1 MSLEDLYKGKTTK
14 LALTRN
20 VICPKCDGKG
30 GKVGAVRKCGSCLGR
45 GVRFT
50 LRQRG
55 PMLHQLQHPCDEC
68 SGTGEVINHRNKCKT
83 CNARQT
89 ISEKKMLEVHIDKGM
104 KGGQTITFSGENDQA
119 PGVVPGDVI
128 IVIEEKPHERF
139 RRNDNDL
146 MTDVEIDLLT
156 ALGGG
161 KFTIKH
167 LDDSLLVVTIAPG
180 EIVKQGMCQVDWS
193 RMILFDTADV
203 IDDLKAIHGQGMPS
217 QRHHE
222 MGDLYVKFSI
232 KWPEHIDH
240 SKIHHLEYVL
250 PPRRSLP
257 KYPSTRVKEAIIN
270 MSYVPRQEWM
280 MQEES
285 RGEGDVEPPVQCANQ

>member
-1 MSLEDLYKGKTTK
+1 M

-30 GKVGAVRKCGSCLGR
+30 GKVGAVRQCRSCQGR
-45 GVRFT
+45 GVRVT
-50 LRQRG
+50 LRQMG
-55 PMLHQLQHPCDEC
+55 PMIQQLQLPCDEC
-68 SGTGEVINHRNKCKT
+68 SGTGEIIDHRDKCKT
-83 CNARQT
+83 CNERKT
-89 ISEKKMLEVHIDKGM
+89 VLEKKVLEVHIDKGM
-104 KGGQTITFSGENDQA
+104 KGGQTITFVGESDQA

-128 IVIEEKPHERF
+128 IVIVEKPHEHF
-139 RRNDNDL
+139 KRNDNDL

-167 LDDSLLVVTIAPG
+167 LDDSPLVVTIAPG
-180 EIVKQGMCQVDWS
+180 EIVKQGMCQVDCL
-193 RMILFDTADV
+193 RIIRFDTADV

-217 QRHHE
+217 QRQHE

-240 SKIHHLEYVL
+240 SKIHLLEYVL

-257 KYPSTRVKEAIIN
+257 EYPRSTRVKEAIIN
-270 MSYVPRQEWM
+270 MSYVQRQEWM

-285 RGEGDVEPPVQCANQ
+285 RGEGDGEPREQCANQ